1 MRDYPS
7 TGRTNWHSTIGSGR
21 NKCFFFVCRISVF
34 DNKRNLRKRE
44 RERDKWVRLFE
55 VEWAYK
61 EYKKVKCEFDA
72 LSHEYYFL
80 PNRASQYY
88 QYIDTKGLFFLL
100 MGHGRI
106 WAKPVRITLTRQWI
120 GYSKVNIRNYAQLSL
135 SLTKKLSFFSLQK
148 WSNWSSFK
156 NR

>member
-21 NKCFFFVCRISVF
+21 NKCFFFVENPFLTI
-34 DNKRNLRKRE
+34 NGIWE

-88 QYIDTKGLFFLL
+88 QYIDTKGLFFL

-135 SLTKKLSFFSLQK
+135 SLTKKLSFFLLQK
-148 WSNWSSFK
+148 WSNWSSF
-156 NR
+156 